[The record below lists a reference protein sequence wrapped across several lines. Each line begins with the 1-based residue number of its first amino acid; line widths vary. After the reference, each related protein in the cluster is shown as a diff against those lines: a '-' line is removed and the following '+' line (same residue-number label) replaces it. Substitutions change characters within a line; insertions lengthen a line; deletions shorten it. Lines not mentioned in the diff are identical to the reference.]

1 MKKTTVL
8 ISLFLILYACFQP
21 ANIENV
27 LSKNLDYENQS
38 VKIELSNGIS
48 FDLGKSWVVLNN
60 NEKIDLEKLVDKVFP
75 VPIDFNTSL
84 PFAANLYNLDGDVIG
99 IMNVRIYPEL
109 DVSQKEI
116 KNISSF
122 EVDSI
127 DSELKKS
134 IETSLSSVNIKL
146 VEWKGTNLS
155 IINDKLFLITNYR
168 RSDPVNKERIFSV
181 YLFRFLDNEK
191 SFTMTLS
198 HNESNSDTY
207 FSEIINI
214 GSSIIIQ

>member
-1 MKKTTVL
+1 MKKTTVF

-48 FDLGKSWVVLNN
+48 FDLGKSWEVLNN
-60 NEKIDLEKLVDKVFP
+60 NEKIDLEKLIDKLTL
-75 VPIDFNTSL
+75 VPIDSNTSL
-84 PFAANLYNLDGDVIG
+84 PFAANLYNIDREVIAM
-99 IMNVRIYPEL
+99 MNVRIYNEAG
-109 DVSQKEI
+109 VSQKEL

-127 DSELKKS
+127 DSELKKA
-134 IETSLSSVNIKL
+134 IELANIEL
-146 VEWKGTNLS
+146 VEWKGTDLS

-168 RSDPVNKERIFSV
+168 RRSQVNKERIFSV

-198 HNESNSDTY
+198 HNESNTDTY